1 MIKKII
7 FAIISFICM
16 LNPLLIYADHGAGIG
31 VGAGLFGLGLGLAIA
46 GSRKNPD
53 VIYVQQPAT
62 TETVDDT
69 VDDTDELDDQT
80 DYEDDDE
87 QDDETEYDTD
97 DNSYENIND
106 TEKVEI
112 EYE

>member
-1 MIKKII
+1 
-7 FAIISFICM
+7 M

-31 VGAGLFGLGLGLAIA
+31 AGLFGLSLVGLAIA
-46 GSRKNPD
+46 SSRKNPD

-62 TETVDDT
+62 TEIVDDT
-69 VDDTDELDDQT
+69 VDETDELDDQT
-80 DYEDDDE
+80 DYEYDDE

-97 DNSYENIND
+97 DNSYENINN

>member
-7 FAIISFICM
+7 FTIISLTCM
-16 LNPLLIYADHGAGIG
+16 LNPFLIYANNGAAVG

-62 TETVDDT
+62 TDT
-69 VDDTDELDDQT
+69 VDDTDESDDQT

-97 DNSYENIND
+97 DNSYDNIND
-106 TEKVEI
+106 TEEVEVI